1 MKKKQFI
8 IIILFIIVLLI
19 YFGYKGYLFYYY
31 KAYTHNQLKE
41 AIDESKETITLEKNT
56 NLVETTNFENIIY
69 PKLKDNF
76 VLKEDETMAEG
87 YNYAPYYWY
96 KDNKEKPEA
105 AFKVGEYNY
114 TMYDIISKEDLDIN
128 TFGFSFK
135 NTNDKKLLK
144 KYNITDETSLYKYI
158 LKHYKDNV
166 NIFSSRDDMRINYLI
181 KTFAEVALPYS
192 KIYMIDG
199 NYKGYMYVI
208 GDLIYEVHL
217 IKDNKNYVISFWN
230 GQDKDYFNLDYIKE
244 FLNHIT
250 IE

>member
-8 IIILFIIVLLI
+8 IIISFLIVLFI

-31 KAYTHNQLKE
+31 KVDTHNQLKAALE
-41 AIDESKETITLEKNT
+41 SSKETIVIKKDMN
-56 NLVETTNFENIIY
+56 NVETNNFENIIY
-69 PKLKDNF
+69 PKLEDNF
-76 VLKEDETMAEG
+76 ILKEEQMAEG
-87 YNYAPYYWY
+87 YNYNSYYWY
-96 KDNKEKPEA
+96 KDDKEKPEA
-105 AFKVGEYNY
+105 LFRVGTYDY
-114 TMYDIISKEDLDIN
+114 TMYDIISTKDLDIN

-135 NTNDKKLLK
+135 NTNDKRLLK
-144 KYNITDETSLYKYI
+144 KYKITDEISLYKYI

-166 NIFSSRDDMRINYLI
+166 DIFSNRDDMRINYLI
-181 KTFAEVALPYS
+181 KTFSEVALPYS

-208 GDLIYEVHL
+208 NDLIYEVHL
-217 IKDNKNYVISFWN
+217 IKEHKNYVISFWN

-244 FLNHIT
+244 FLNHIM